1 MFQVSLEAVESM
13 VSRGEALDIYLA
25 EVEMLRTRLD
35 QLAWVKV
42 CFIFSL
48 VFIDLVYYPIYI

>member
-42 CFIFSL
+42 CSILLFS
-48 VFIDLVYYPIYI
+48 